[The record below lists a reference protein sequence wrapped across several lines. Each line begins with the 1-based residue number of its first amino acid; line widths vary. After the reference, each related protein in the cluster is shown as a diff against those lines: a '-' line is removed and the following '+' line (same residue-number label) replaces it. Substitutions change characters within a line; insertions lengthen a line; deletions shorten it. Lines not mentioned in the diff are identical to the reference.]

1 MSPTKCSKHLLTS
14 NVTETSAFTL
24 HDIAARLGGEVI
36 GATDIRY
43 SGIAPLQ
50 EANQQ
55 QLAFLANPKYR
66 KQLDTTSAGAVII
79 GLAERDATALPRI
92 VTPNPYAY
100 YSRVVALFHPE
111 QRPAA
116 GVHTSAVV
124 DTSAQIGAGASVGAF
139 AVVGKSARIGANAVI
154 AEGCIVGDGAVIGE
168 ATRLY
173 PRVVVYHDCMIGT
186 RCVVHSGAVIGADGF
201 GLANENGRWLKI
213 PQVGRVVIGDDV
225 EVGANT
231 TIDRGAMGDTII
243 EDGVKLDNQIQI
255 GHNCRIGAHTAI
267 AGCVGI
273 AGSTK
278 VGQRCTIGGG
288 AGIVG
293 HINIGDDVHISGFTL
308 VSKSISQPGAYTS
321 ISSTPFTTHADWLK
335 LAAHL
340 RHLDTYAEKLKTLQD
355 KIKQLEQDK

>member
-1 MSPTKCSKHLLTS
+1 
-14 NVTETSAFTL
+14 
-24 HDIAARLGGEVI
+24 VI
-36 GATDIRY
+36 VG
-43 SGIAPLQ
+43 
-50 EANQQ
+50 
-55 QLAFLANPKYR
+55 
-66 KQLDTTSAGAVII
+66 V
-79 GLAERDATALPRI
+79 AEREATALPRI
-92 VTPNPYAY
+92 VTSNPYAY

-111 QRPAA
+111 RRPSA
-116 GVHTSAVV
+116 GVSAHAVV
-124 DTSAQIGAGASVGAF
+124 DASAQIGNDVSVAAF
-139 AVVGKSARIGANAVI
+139 AVIGKNARIGANVI
-154 AEGCIVGDGAVIGE
+154 IGEGCVVGDDVTIGE
-168 ATRLY
+168 NTRLY
-173 PRVVVYHDCMIGT
+173 PRAVIYQGCIVGHHCIF
-186 RCVVHSGAVIGADGF
+186 HSGVVIGADGF

-231 TIDRGAMGDTII
+231 TIDRGAMGDTVI
-243 EDGVKLDNQIQI
+243 EEGVKLDNQIQI

-278 VGQRCTIGGG
+278 VGKRCTIGGG

-293 HINIGDDVHISGFTL
+293 HIEIGDDVHISGFSL
-308 VSKSISQPGAYTS
+308 VSKSINQPGTYTS

-340 RHLDTYAEKLKTLQD
+340 RHLDTYADKLKTLQD

>member
-1 MSPTKCSKHLLTS
+1 
-14 NVTETSAFTL
+14 VTDAFAFTL

-36 GATDIRY
+36 DGTNMRY
-43 SGIAPLQ
+43 TGIAPLQ
-50 EANQQ
+50 EAGKQ

-66 KQLDTTSAGAVII
+66 KQLDSTGAGAVIL
-79 GLAERDATALPRI
+79 GLSERDATALPRI
-92 VTPNPYAY
+92 VTTNPYAY
-100 YSRVVALFHPE
+100 YSRVVAMFHPE
-111 QRPAA
+111 RRPAA
-116 GVHTSAVV
+116 GVHAQAIV
-124 DTSAQIGAGASVGAF
+124 DASAQVDKNVSIAALAVIG
-139 AVVGKSARIGANAVI
+139 KNTRIGANVVI
-154 AEGCIVGDGAVIGE
+154 GEGCVVGDGVVIGE
-168 ATRLY
+168 GTRLY
-173 PRVVVYHDCMIGT
+173 PRAVIYTDCTIGKD
-186 RCVVHSGAVIGADGF
+186 CILHSGAVIGADGF

-231 TIDRGAMGDTII
+231 TIDRGAMGDTVI
-243 EDGVKLDNQIQI
+243 EEGVKLDNQIQI

-293 HINIGDDVHISGFTL
+293 HIDIGDDVHISGFTL
-308 VSKSISQPGAYTS
+308 VSKSISQPGTYTS

-340 RHLDTYAEKLKTLQD
+340 RHLDTYAEKLKSLQD
-355 KIKQLEQDK
+355 RIKQLEQDK

>member
-1 MSPTKCSKHLLTS
+1 MTGTF
-14 NVTETSAFTL
+14 AFSL
-24 HDIAARLGGEVI
+24 NDIAARLGGEVI
-36 GATDIRY
+36 GGGDIRY

-50 EANQQ
+50 DATAQ

-66 KQLDTTSAGAVII
+66 KQLDTTRAGAVIV
-79 GLAERDATALPRI
+79 GESERDATKLPRI

-111 QRPAA
+111 HRPLA
-116 GVHTSAVV
+116 GVHAHAVV
-124 DTSAQIGAGASVGAF
+124 DASAQIGSGASIGAF
-139 AVVGKSARIGANAVI
+139 AVIGKHARIGANAVI
-154 AEGCIVGDGAVIGE
+154 GIGCVIGDGVAIGDGS
-168 ATRLY
+168 RLY
-173 PRVVVYHDCMIGT
+173 PRVVVYHDCVIGNN
-186 RCVVHSGAVIGADGF
+186 CVFHSGVVIGADGF

-231 TIDRGAMGDTII
+231 TIDRGAMGDTVI
-243 EDGVKLDNQIQI
+243 EEGVKLDNQIQI

-267 AGCVGI
+267 AGCAGI

-278 VGQRCTIGGG
+278 IGKRCTIGGS

-293 HINIGDDVHISGFTL
+293 HIEIGDDVYISGFTL
-308 VSKSISQPGAYTS
+308 VSKSVPQPGTYTS
-321 ISSTPFTTHADWLK
+321 ISSTPFTSHADWLK

-340 RHLDTYAEKLKTLQD
+340 RNLDTYAEKLKLLQD
-355 KIKQLEQDK
+355 KIKLLEQDK

>member
-1 MSPTKCSKHLLTS
+1 MSPIKCSKHLLIS
-14 NVTETSAFTL
+14 NVTDTFAFTL

-36 GATDIRY
+36 GATDMRY
-43 SGIAPLQ
+43 TGIAPLQ
-50 EANQQ
+50 EATAQ

-66 KQLDTTSAGAVII
+66 KQLDTTAAGAVIVGI
-79 GLAERDATALPRI
+79 AERDATALPRI
-92 VTPNPYAY
+92 VTANPYAY

-111 QRPAA
+111 RRPLA
-116 GVHTSAVV
+116 GVSAHAVIDASV
-124 DTSAQIGAGASVGAF
+124 QIGAGASVAAF
-139 AVVGKSARIGANAVI
+139 AVIGKNARIGANVI
-154 AEGCIVGDGAVIGE
+154 IGEGCVVGDDVVVGDGS
-168 ATRLY
+168 RLY
-173 PRVVVYHDCMIGT
+173 PRAVIYHGCLIGNH
-186 RCVVHSGAVIGADGF
+186 CILHSGAVIGADGF
-201 GLANENGRWLKI
+201 GLAKENGRWLKI

-231 TIDRGAMGDTII
+231 TIDRGAMGDTTI

-293 HINIGDDVHISGFTL
+293 HIEIADDVHISGFSL
-308 VSKSISQPGAYTS
+308 VSKSISQAGTYTS
-321 ISSTPFTTHADWLK
+321 ISSTPFTTHGEWLK

-355 KIKQLEQDK
+355 RIKQLEQDK

>member
-1 MSPTKCSKHLLTS
+1 MTDAF
-14 NVTETSAFTL
+14 AFTL

-36 GATDIRY
+36 GGGDIRY
-43 SGIAPLQ
+43 TGIAPLQ

-66 KQLDTTSAGAVII
+66 KQLDGTGAGAVIV
-79 GLAERDATALPRI
+79 GLSERDATALPRI
-92 VTPNPYAY
+92 VTTNPYAY
-100 YSRVVALFHPE
+100 YSRVVAMYHPE
-111 QRPAA
+111 RRPVA
-116 GVHTSAVV
+116 GVHAQAVV
-124 DTSAQIGAGASVGAF
+124 DASAQ
-139 AVVGKSARIGANAVI
+139 VGKNVSIAALAVIGKNTHIGANAVI
-154 AEGCIVGDGAVIGE
+154 GEGCVVGDGVVIGE
-168 ATRLY
+168 GSRLY
-173 PRVVVYHDCMIGT
+173 PRVVVYHDCVIGNH
-186 RCVVHSGAVIGADGF
+186 CVLHSGAVIGADGF

-243 EDGVKLDNQIQI
+243 EEGVKLDNQIQI

-293 HINIGDDVHISGFTL
+293 HIDIGDDVHISGFTL
-308 VSKSISQPGAYTS
+308 VSKSISQPGTYTS

-340 RHLDTYAEKLKTLQD
+340 RHLDTYADKLKNLQD

>member
-1 MSPTKCSKHLLTS
+1 MTD
-14 NVTETSAFTL
+14 VSAFTL

-43 SGIAPLQ
+43 TGIAPLQ
-50 EANQQ
+50 EASKQ

-66 KQLDTTSAGAVII
+66 KQLDTTGAGAVII
-79 GLAERDATALPRI
+79 GASERDATTLPRI
-92 VTPNPYAY
+92 ITPNPYAY
-100 YSRVVALFHPE
+100 YSRVVAMFHPE
-111 QRPAA
+111 QRPFA
-116 GVHTSAVV
+116 GVSVHAVV
-124 DTSAQIGAGASVGAF
+124 DVAAEIGQGASVAAF
-139 AVVGKSARIGANAVI
+139 AVLGKNVRIGANVI
-154 AEGCIVGDGAVIGE
+154 IGEGCIVGDDVVIGE
-168 ATRLY
+168 GSRLY
-173 PRVVVYHDCMIGT
+173 PRVVVYHDCIVGKN
-186 RCVVHSGAVIGADGF
+186 CILHSGAVIGADGF

-231 TIDRGAMGDTII
+231 TIDRGAMGDTVI
-243 EDGVKLDNQIQI
+243 EEGVKLDNQIQI
-255 GHNCRIGAHTAI
+255 GHNCRIGAHSAI

-293 HINIGDDVHISGFTL
+293 HIEIADDVHISGFTL
-308 VSKSISQPGAYTS
+308 VSKSISQPGTYTS

>member
-1 MSPTKCSKHLLTS
+1 MSPTKCSRHLPTS
-14 NVTETSAFTL
+14 NVTDTSAFTL

-43 SGIAPLQ
+43 TGIAPLQ
-50 EANQQ
+50 EANPQ

-66 KQLDTTSAGAVII
+66 KQLDTTNAGAVIL
-79 GLAERDATALPRI
+79 GLAERDATVLPRI

-111 QRPAA
+111 QRPAV
-116 GVHTSAVV
+116 GVSAHAAV
-124 DTSAQIGAGASVGAF
+124 DASAQIGQGASVAAF
-139 AVVGKSARIGANAVI
+139 VVLGKNARIGANVI
-154 AEGCIVGDGAVIGE
+154 IGEGCVVGDGAVIGE
-168 ATRLY
+168 GTRLY
-173 PRVVVYHDCMIGT
+173 PRVVVYHDCIIGNH
-186 RCVVHSGAVIGADGF
+186 CIVHSGAVIGADGF

-213 PQVGRVVIGDDV
+213 PQVGRVVIADDV

-231 TIDRGAMGDTII
+231 TIDRGAMGDTVI
-243 EDGVKLDNQIQI
+243 EEGVKLDNQIQI

-278 VGQRCTIGGG
+278 IGKRCTIGGG

-293 HINIGDDVHISGFTL
+293 HIDIGDDVHISGFTL
-308 VSKSISQPGAYTS
+308 VSKSIAQPGAYTS
-321 ISSTPFTTHADWLK
+321 ISSTPFTTHGEWLK

>member
-1 MSPTKCSKHLLTS
+1 LPIN
-14 NVTETSAFTL
+14 NVNRTAAFTL
-24 HDIAARLGGEVI
+24 HDIAAQLGGEVI
-36 GATDIRY
+36 GGSDLRY
-43 SGIAPLQ
+43 TGIAPLQ
-50 EANQQ
+50 VATAQ

-66 KQLDTTSAGAVII
+66 KQLDTTGAGAVII
-79 GLAERDATALPRI
+79 GIAERDATTLPRI
-92 VTPNPYAY
+92 LTPNPYAY
-100 YSRVVALFHPE
+100 YSRVVAMFHPE
-111 QRPAA
+111 HRPPA
-116 GVHTSAVV
+116 GVSAQAVV
-124 DTSAQIGAGASVGAF
+124 DASAQIGQGASVAPF
-139 AVVGKSARIGANAVI
+139 AVIGKNVRIGANVII
-154 AEGCIVGDGAVIGE
+154 AEGCIVGDDVVIGE
-168 ATRLY
+168 GSRLH
-173 PRVVVYHDCMIGT
+173 PRVVIYHGCIIGNHG
-186 RCVVHSGAVIGADGF
+186 VFHSGAVIGADGF

-231 TIDRGAMGDTII
+231 TIDRGAMGDTVI

-278 VGQRCTIGGG
+278 IGQRCTIGGA

-293 HINIGDDVHISGFTL
+293 HIDIGDDVHISGFTL
-308 VSKSISQPGAYTS
+308 VSKSISQPGTYTS
-321 ISSTPFTTHADWLK
+321 ISSTPFTSHGDWLK

-340 RHLDTYAEKLKTLQD
+340 RHLDTYAEKLKTLQA